1 MLKGRAI
8 IVSSRRAGS
17 ITVAAPEDLL
27 PSQRPRR
34 RRQASC
40 PWPGRLPLSPAAIRH
55 SRSNWSGLRPGKTSA
70 QGVAKPVR
78 VHPRNR
84 EMGLAKGDPQQRN
97 GPPIQLPLT
106 LVLDRNLE
114 ASSRPQGLRHPWTTA
129 PGRFICPR
137 DAVSALVGERVEDRY
152 LACQLLDLSR
162 PPTIW
167 GVRRSFGC
175 WLGVII
181 ALSLVL
187 PT

>member
-1 MLKGRAI
+1 
-8 IVSSRRAGS
+8 
-17 ITVAAPEDLL
+17 
-27 PSQRPRR
+27 
-34 RRQASC
+34 
-40 PWPGRLPLSPAAIRH
+40 
-55 SRSNWSGLRPGKTSA
+55 
-70 QGVAKPVR
+70 
-78 VHPRNR
+78 
-84 EMGLAKGDPQQRN
+84 MGLAKGDPQQRN

-187 PT
+187 PTSAVASPPNRRSSRPIGAQWAKFHFDNRNSNFNPLETIVGPSNVSQLTARWSFKTGMAVRSSPAVVGGTLYGGSDDGEL